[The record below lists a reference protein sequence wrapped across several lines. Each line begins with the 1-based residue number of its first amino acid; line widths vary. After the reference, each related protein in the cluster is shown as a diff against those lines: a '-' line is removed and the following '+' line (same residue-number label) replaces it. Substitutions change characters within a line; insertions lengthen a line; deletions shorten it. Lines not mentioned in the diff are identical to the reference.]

1 MQRLLKYAVTSTLL
15 GIFFNPSA
23 AAAKSVKFSNGFP
36 VTKRSEIFRMDELKT
51 GMTGVGYTVFQ
62 GAKAE
67 EFQFEVLGLM
77 KGMLGAGKDV
87 ILAKLSGEKIEF
99 TGVISGMSG
108 SPVYIDGR
116 LLGAVS
122 YRFGRFSKEPIAG
135 ITPIEDMLEIYTES
149 VSPVPAKKRAKAI
162 SSRTDGSQK
171 AATVDFLKLRAR
183 AQQDRNLHFPSSR
196 LSGNSKLRRI
206 ETPVVIGGAHPSL
219 QSFLAKELEKAG
231 MQAQFGAV
239 ANSQANQQS
248 PRQTG
253 KLEKN
258 TSSEAAGVKAAP
270 IAPASPISVVLMRGD
285 MTMSAVGTTTYVEDG
300 KVLGFGHPFFG
311 EGHTTFPMATSAILN
326 TLASASGSYKQAAP
340 ALEVGTIT
348 HDRMT
353 AIAGNFT
360 DVAPMLPVSVRV
372 QRHDKGKKGKSA
384 RLSTFNV
391 EVTRHPQWTPML
403 AMVAARSA
411 VTNRLGHEPGGTIDM
426 TAKIHT
432 RNRTLLVK
440 DTYAAEAPEQLGDFV
455 SMDVGTLVRLIV
467 TNDFD
472 PADIELIEI
481 EAHIH
486 PDVEVSYIESVTP
499 EKNWARAGERMS
511 MTVVLKDFLGQ
522 SRTEKIEVQIPRSVE
537 KTATVVVGG
546 SVELD
551 RRDANALGGF
561 QPRTLDEL
569 LGVLSDRRPGRG
581 LYARAYTKR
590 PGLRN
595 RVEVYSDLPLSQR
608 TILQSRKTASTG
620 KVTEVLGAPAKK
632 IFDNIVVGSF
642 SVNVRIVN

>member
-1 MQRLLKYAVTSTLL
+1 MQQRIYYAVTSILL
-15 GIFFNPSA
+15 GIFFYSSTA
-23 AAAKSVKFSNGFP
+23 TAQSVKFSNGFP
-36 VTKRSEIFRMDELKT
+36 VTKKSEIFSMAELKT

-62 GAKAE
+62 GDKAE
-67 EFQFEVLGLM
+67 EFRFEVLGLM
-77 KGMLGAGKDV
+77 KGMLGADKDV
-87 ILAKLSGEKIEF
+87 ILAKLSGKKIEF

-135 ITPIEDMLEIYTES
+135 ITPIEDMLEIYTNS
-149 VSPVPAKKRAKAI
+149 VSLSGKKTKRKRARRVSKEPSKKVDI
-162 SSRTDGSQK
+162 QELRNRTSK
-171 AATVDFLKLRAR
+171 RSA
-183 AQQDRNLHFPSSR
+183 LHFPNPR
-196 LSGNSKLRRI
+196 MMTDSKLRPI
-206 ETPVVIGGAHPSL
+206 ETPVVVGGAHPAL
-219 QSFLAKELEKAG
+219 QNFLQKELSKVG
-231 MQAQFGAV
+231 MEVQFGAV
-239 ANSQANQQS
+239 SNSQTSQQS
-248 PRQTG
+248 PRHTG
-253 KLEKN
+253 KLDEN
-258 TSSEAAGVKAAP
+258 VPSEAAGVKAAP

-285 MTMSAVGTTTYVEDG
+285 MTMSAVGTTTYVENG
-300 KVLGFGHPFFG
+300 RVLGFGHPFFG

-372 QRHDKGKKGKSA
+372 HRHDKDKNMVSSK
-384 RLSTFNV
+384 FDV

-426 TAKIHT
+426 TVKIQT
-432 RNRTLLVK
+432 RDRTLSVQ

-455 SMDVGTLVRLIV
+455 SVDIGTLVRLIV

-472 PADIELIEI
+472 PADIDAIEV
-481 EAHIH
+481 EAHVR
-486 PDVEVSYIESVTP
+486 PEVEVSYIESVTP
-499 EKNWARAGERMS
+499 EKAWARPGEKIS
-511 MTVVLKDFLGQ
+511 FVVYLKDYLGEM
-522 SRTEKIEVQIPRSVE
+522 RTQNIEVTIP
-537 KTATVVVGG
+537 KTAEKSVTVFVGG

-551 RRDANALGGF
+551 RRDANAVGGF
-561 QPRTLDEL
+561 QPRSLDEL
-569 LGVLSDRRPGRG
+569 LGVLADRRPGRG
-581 LYARAYTKR
+581 LYARAYVKK

-608 TILQSRKTASTG
+608 TLLQSRTTATTA
-620 KVTEVLGAPAKK
+620 KVTEVLGTPSRKT
-632 IFDNIVVGSF
+632 FDNVVVGSF
-642 SVNVRIVN
+642 SVNLRIAQ